1 MYYLA
6 GVRVRVGC
14 PRLSCVTLKQA
25 TELTRAILAEGDIC
39 QIGGVSNAALPSCW
53 LAGWLTGWLADWL
66 AGSGRQTQ
74 TARSPWVSTHYSLQR
89 LDPER
94 SAEIAEIQIRD
105 RLSCDCAMRQSF
117 RSHLNHRLLCKCDL
131 GLLTRRN
138 DVGAD
143 AVDAV
148 DFSPNLFH
156 KCV

>member
-6 GVRVRVGC
+6 GVRLRVGC
-14 PRLSCVTLKQA
+14 PRLSCATLKQA
-25 TELTRAILAEGDIC
+25 TELTRATLAEGDIC

-53 LAGWLTGWLADWL
+53 LAGWLRL
-66 AGSGRQTQ
+66 RQTQ
-74 TARSPWVSTHYSLQR
+74 TERSPWASTHYSLQR

-94 SAEIAEIQIRD
+94 PAEIAEIQIRD
-105 RLSCDCAMRQSF
+105 RLSCDCAMWQTF
-117 RSHLNHRLLCKCDL
+117 KSHLNHRLLCKCDL

-138 DVGAD
+138 DVVAD